1 MGSGDF
7 LVDTPRYVRM
17 YLDGILDLDSLVTGR
32 IPLESI
38 NDGFD
43 LMRSGVTARTVITFE
58 ADG

>member
-1 MGSGDF
+1 
-7 LVDTPRYVRM
+7 M